1 VPRQQDTS
9 PSISELDAKLLMNHS
24 IPDVNAGYVPANNK
38 R

>member
-1 VPRQQDTS
+1 
-9 PSISELDAKLLMNHS
+9 LDAKLLMNHS